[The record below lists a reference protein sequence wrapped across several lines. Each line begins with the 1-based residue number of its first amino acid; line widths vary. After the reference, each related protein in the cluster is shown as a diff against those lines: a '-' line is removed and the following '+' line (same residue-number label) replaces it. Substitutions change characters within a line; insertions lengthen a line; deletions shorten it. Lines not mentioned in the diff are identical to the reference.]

1 MAVVRL
7 FTADPEWNLCAIR
20 YPGSGCPRRRTGTR
34 FLQESEHLYWALL
47 IAPTLIERKNGI
59 RDFAI
64 GRHGSIPRRVTHA
77 HARLS
82 TLSQLSHSAPR
93 RTNRH
98 STLMAARDEKDIL
111 MAPFV
116 QAPRYHRSKWTA
128 LGLVALLA
136 SGFAVVFLHADIAYD
151 KFLSAILSSHNGIAE
166 LCPQSDALYP
176 ESHAQLWKGLGHDYD
191 EEAFLTRAVA
201 WLGGAVRIPYVIL
214 CAFCCVKYSET
225 PTMDEGR
232 NHTMTWVLSVRTS
245 GGRLSGP
252 SRTISC
258 SHSLSRAQ

>member
-1 MAVVRL
+1 MVVGVVRL
-7 FTADPEWNLCAIR
+7 FTADPEWYP
-20 YPGSGCPRRRTGTR
+20 YPGSGCPRRHTGTR

-47 IAPTLIERKNGI
+47 IAPTVIERKNGI

-77 HARLS
+77 HAKLS

-111 MAPFV
+111 IAPFV
-116 QAPRYHRSKWTA
+116 QAPRYHRSKWIA

-136 SGFAVVFLHADIAYD
+136 SGFAVVFLPADVAYD
-151 KFLSAILSSHNGIAE
+151 NFLSAILSNHNGIAK

-191 EEAFLTRAVA
+191 EDAFLRRAVA
-201 WLGGAVRIPYVIL
+201 WLGGAVRIPYVIP
-214 CAFCCVKYSET
+214 FCCVTYSET
-225 PTMDEGR
+225 PTLDEGR

-252 SRTISC
+252 SRTTSF